1 VNYLILLPSLLL
13 SLACAKPAPEADIPR
28 IEPALIKA
36 VIEVESRGNPKA
48 VSRAGCIGLMQIKPS
63 TGRML
68 GYSRA
73 ELFDPEKNVAA
84 GTRYLE
90 MLIDQTG
97 HIEDALAAY
106 NCGPGRRNG
115 AVCRAY
121 AKRVLRHVEIKE
133 DIHS

>member
-1 VNYLILLPSLLL
+1 MRCLIILPALLL
-13 SLACAKPAPEADIPR
+13 SLACAKPAPEADMPR
-28 IEPALIKA
+28 INTALVKA
-36 VIEVESRGNPKA
+36 VIKLESRGNPKA
-48 VSRAGCIGLMQIKPS
+48 VSRAGCIGLMQVKPS

-73 ELFDPEKNVAA
+73 ELFDPEKNVEA

-90 MLIDQTG
+90 MLMDETG
-97 HIEDALAAY
+97 QIEAALAAY

-121 AKRVLRHVEIKE
+121 ARRILRQAGTDT
-133 DIHS
+133 DISS